1 MILDESGHFL
11 EFTDFIRQHG
21 LEDFDSEIIGQLK
34 SALWA
39 VVSQYLPLL
48 RLATLLTRLLPI
60 LGSYRFFRERITIPR
75 TRRYSYEYC

>member
-39 VVSQYLPLL
+39 VVS
-48 RLATLLTRLLPI
+48 
-60 LGSYRFFRERITIPR
+60 
-75 TRRYSYEYC
+75 